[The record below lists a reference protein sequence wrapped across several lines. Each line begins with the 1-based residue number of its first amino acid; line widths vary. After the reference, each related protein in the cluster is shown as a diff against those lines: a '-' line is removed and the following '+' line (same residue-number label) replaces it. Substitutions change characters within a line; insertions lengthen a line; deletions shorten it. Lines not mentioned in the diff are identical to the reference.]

1 MATLNEKALSR
12 KTLKEKNMI
21 LSETLKQTNA
31 ECEFLTIKL
40 SIKEKECKE
49 LIEMNRSLLEKME
62 RIESFY
68 DSYVKLSKDF
78 KAMQEDYKKSLREQI
93 RLHEELKGYREKAVK
108 EKKVQKMKNKGLRL
122 VA

>member
-31 ECEFLTIKL
+31 ECEFFTIKL
-40 SIKEKECKE
+40 ALKEKEYNE
-49 LIEMNRSLLEKME
+49 LMEKYKSLH
-62 RIESFY
+62 
-68 DSYVKLSKDF
+68 DSYVKLGEGF
-78 KAMQEDYKKSLREQI
+78 KAMQEEYKKSLKEQI
-93 RLHEELKGYREKAVK
+93 KLHEELKGYREKAIK

>member
-93 RLHEELKGYREKAVK
+93 RLNEELKGYREKAVK

>member
-93 RLHEELKGYREKAVK
+93 RLHEELKCYREKAVK

>member
-40 SIKEKECKE
+40 SVKEKECKE

-68 DSYVKLSKDF
+68 DSYVKLSEDF
-78 KAMQEDYKKSLREQI
+78 NAMQEEYKKSLREQI
-93 RLHEELKGYREKAVK
+93 KLHEELKVYREKAVK

>member
-21 LSETLKQTNA
+21 LTETLKQTNA

-40 SIKEKECKE
+40 SIKEKECNE
-49 LIEMNRSLLEKME
+49 LMEKYKSLH
-62 RIESFY
+62 
-68 DSYVKLSKDF
+68 DNYVKLGEGF

-93 RLHEELKGYREKAVK
+93 KLLEELKGYREKSVK
-108 EKKVQKMKNKGLRL
+108 EKKIQKMKNKGLRL

>member
-40 SIKEKECKE
+40 SLKEKECKE

-68 DSYVKLSKDF
+68 DSYVKLSEDF
-78 KAMQEDYKKSLREQI
+78 KAMQEEYKKSLREQI
-93 RLHEELKGYREKAVK
+93 KLHEELKVYREKAVK
-108 EKKVQKMKNKGLRL
+108 EKKMQKMKNKGLRL

>member
-68 DSYVKLSKDF
+68 DSYVKLSEDF
-78 KAMQEDYKKSLREQI
+78 NAMQEDYKKSLREQI